1 MGYFFLAGR
10 VLYGGSLLLSGIDH
24 FRRAEILT
32 VHAGS
37 KGVPAPR
44 ASVFV
49 SGVLIVFGAMSI
61 LTGCR
66 PAWGVLLLT
75 LFLLPTS
82 FVIHNFWADTN
93 PAARQANFLNFT
105 RNIAL
110 LGAAWMFL
118 LIPEPWPLSIRW

>member
-44 ASVFV
+44 
-49 SGVLIVFGAMSI
+49 GA
-61 LTGCR
+61 G
-66 PAWGVLLLT
+66 
-75 LFLLPTS
+75 
-82 FVIHNFWADTN
+82 
-93 PAARQANFLNFT
+93 
-105 RNIAL
+105 
-110 LGAAWMFL
+110 WMFL
-118 LIPEPWPLSIRW
+118 LVPQPWPLSIRW